1 MERGISDDTKSQ
13 NIPTIFRA
21 LAIIEEAA
29 RVGEPATPTALNER
43 LELPKPT
50 IHRLCAVLESAGYL
64 TRDLD
69 GRRYSPGE
77 RLRGLAL
84 GVLSSSSLQADRR
97 ALLNRLSEQI
107 GETCNLA
114 IPDGDAMLYLERVET
129 KWPLRIQLPIGTRV
143 PFHCTASGKMFLSS
157 ITDESRIMR
166 LATPFEARTSRS
178 ITTSEALFA
187 ELEKIRKCGY
197 STDAEEFVDGMI
209 AVAVPVTGPKGN
221 LAATVSFHAPTQR
234 LSLNQACE
242 FVPVLKK
249 TAEGMAALV
258 S

>member
-1 MERGISDDTKSQ
+1 MEPNIREKAKPQ

-50 IHRLCAVLESAGYL
+50 IHRLCAVLEGAGYL

-84 GVLSSSSLQADRR
+84 GVLASSSLQAERR
-97 ALLNRLSEQI
+97 ALLSRLSEQI
-107 GETCNLA
+107 GETCNLS

-143 PFHCTASGKMFLSS
+143 PLSCTASGKMFLST
-157 ITDESRIMR
+157 IEDTRRVAR
-166 LATPFEARTSRS
+166 LTEPFETRTSRS
-178 ITTSEALFA
+178 IDNADDLAA
-187 ELEKIRKCGY
+187 ELDRIRQRGF
-197 STDAEEFVDGMI
+197 STDAEEFMDGMI
-209 AVAVPVTGPKGN
+209 AVAVPVTGPNGN
-221 LAATVSFHAPTQR
+221 LAATLSFHAPTQR
-234 LSLNQACE
+234 LSLDDACA
-242 FVPVLKK
+242 FVPLLKS
-249 TAEGMAALV
+249 TATTMASLV

>member
-1 MERGISDDTKSQ
+1 MEHSISDDTKPQ

-43 LELPKPT
+43 LDLPKPT

-84 GVLSSSSLQADRR
+84 GVLSSSSLQAERR
-97 ALLNRLSEQI
+97 ALLSRLSEQI

-143 PFHCTASGKMFLSS
+143 PLHCTASGKMYLST
-157 ITDESRIMR
+157 IADKDRVVR
-166 LATPFEARTSRS
+166 LTEPFEAKTPRS
-178 ITTSEALFA
+178 IRTAEDLMV
-187 ELEKIRKCGY
+187 ELEKIRERGY
-197 STDAEEFVDGMI
+197 STDAEEFTEGMI
-209 AVAVPVTGPKGN
+209 AVAVPVFGPNGH
-221 LAATVSFHAPTQR
+221 LAATLSFHAPTQR
-234 LSLNQACE
+234 LSLDKACA
-242 FVPVLKK
+242 FVPVLKSM
-249 TAEGMAALV
+249 AGGMAALM